1 MKQNIGI
8 LNSMIRIVCGLTM
21 LAMLTA
27 KYTRRPY
34 RGSYV
39 FMMILASMKV
49 AEGILRYCPV
59 TDMIKQGSELKDMDL
74 DDISKEGSAINPS

>member
-8 LNSMIRIVCGLTM
+8 VNSMIRIVCGLTM

-34 RGSYV
+34 KGSYV

-49 AEGILRYCPV
+49 AEGILRFCPV
-59 TDMIKQGSELKDMDL
+59 TEMVKEGNQLKDMDL
-74 DDISKEGSAINPS
+74 DDISKEGNPINPS

>member
-8 LNSMIRIVCGLTM
+8 LNAMIRIVCGLTM

-27 KYTRRPY
+27 KYTRKPWK
-34 RGSYV
+34 GSYV
-39 FMMILASMKV
+39 FMMTLAAMKV

-59 TDMIKQGSELKDMDL
+59 TEMVKQGSELKDMDL
-74 DDISKEGSAINPS
+74 NDITKEGNPINPS